1 MKNKSL
7 ITLLLSILLIS
18 VLIIAFSLSKKTET
32 NSQSTVETSS
42 SVVQSN
48 HRYPSLDKVK
58 ACQGADIQVLG
69 KTQITTVLFQNKKIA
84 ILSPED
90 REDIQFPINIT
101 DKKNNLFEIPTLHY
115 SPKDLKIGEVFGL
128 AKKGNKYFS
137 YQIK

>member
-1 MKNKSL
+1 MKNKSI

-32 NSQSTVETSS
+32 NSQSTVETS

-69 KTQITTVLFQNKKIA
+69 KTQITTVLFQNEKIA

-101 DKKNNLFEIPTLHY
+101 DKKNNLFEIPTLQY

>member
-1 MKNKSL
+1 MKNKSI

-69 KTQITTVLFQNKKIA
+69 K

-101 DKKNNLFEIPTLHY
+101 DKKNNLFEIPTLQY